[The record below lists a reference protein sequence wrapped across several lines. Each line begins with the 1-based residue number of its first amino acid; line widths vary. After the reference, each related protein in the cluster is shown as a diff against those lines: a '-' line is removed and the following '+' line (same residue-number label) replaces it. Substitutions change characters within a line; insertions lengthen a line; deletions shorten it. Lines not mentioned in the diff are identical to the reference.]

1 MTDPSSTFK
10 PASLA
15 DFGGQI
21 GRRSRP
27 RLFIRLVFALF
38 AFVLI
43 IGIGVILWQRGR
55 TATEPRTAVLTE
67 VNGLV
72 ELRSGANG
80 EWQTAA
86 PGTVLQA
93 GYQVRT
99 DTGATALITY
109 FEGSI
114 TRMGVETSLEL
125 TDLSARQ
132 DNRWTSITFTQLSG
146 HTDQLVLPLP
156 SDDSRFEV
164 TTAAAVIR
172 VRGTAYQITVDDNG
186 DTHVDVTQGQV
197 IVASGD
203 DEHTLST
210 GESLLVPFSLV
221 EVMDDA
227 SSTPAT
233 TPIPPAMPMATPTTT
248 PFSTLAVTT
257 LSSTVAMTT
266 TTTLTTTSTVT
277 PTSTPTSTPTRP
289 VTTLVPPT
297 LIPVVTLRA
306 TATVS
311 LPTPQPTRHDD
322 DDEDEDEDEGGGD
335 DD

>member
-15 DFGGQI
+15 DFSGQI

-27 RLFIRLVFALF
+27 RLFIRLVFVVFALVF
-38 AFVLI
+38 IVGTGF
-43 IGIGVILWQRGR
+43 ILWQRGR
-55 TATEPRTAVLTE
+55 TATEPRAAVLTE

-86 PGTVLQA
+86 PGAVLQT

-132 DNRWTSITFTQLSG
+132 DNRWTSITFTQLRG

-172 VRGTAYQITVDDNG
+172 VQGTAYQITVDDNG
-186 DTHVDVTQGQV
+186 DTQVDVTQGQV
-197 IVASGD
+197 TVVAGS
-203 DEHTLST
+203 DEQMLST

-221 EVMDDA
+221 KVMGDA
-227 SSTPAT
+227 SSTPPT
-233 TPIPPAMPMATPTTT
+233 TPTPTATPTAIPSVTGTIVVTTTTTPTTT
-248 PFSTLAVTT
+248 LTVTT
-257 LSSTVAMTT
+257 
-266 TTTLTTTSTVT
+266 
-277 PTSTPTSTPTRP
+277 TSTPTSTPTRP
-289 VTTLVPPT
+289 ATTTLAPPT
-297 LIPVVTLRA
+297 TTPIVTLGA

-311 LPTPQPTRHDD
+311 LPTVQPTRHDDDDDDD
-322 DDEDEDEDEGGGD
+322 DDEDEDEDEDENGGD

>member
-27 RLFIRLVFALF
+27 RLFIRLVFVLF
-38 AFVLI
+38 ALVLI
-43 IGIGVILWQRGR
+43 IGTGFILWQRGR

-86 PGTVLQA
+86 PGAVLQA

-99 DTGATALITY
+99 DAGATALITY

-132 DNRWTSITFTQLSG
+132 DNRWTSITFSQLSG

-186 DTHVDVTQGQV
+186 DTQVDVTQGQV
-197 IVASGD
+197 IIAAGS

-210 GESLLVPFSLV
+210 GESLLIPFSLV

-227 SSTPAT
+227 SPTPPTA
-233 TPIPPAMPMATPTTT
+233 ATPTAMSTATPTATPSITGTLVVTT
-248 PFSTLAVTT
+248 P
-257 LSSTVAMTT
+257 
-266 TTTLTTTSTVT
+266 TTLTTTLTVT
-277 PTSTPTSTPTRP
+277 TTSTPTSTPTRP
-289 VTTLVPPT
+289 ATTTLAPPT
-297 LIPVVTLRA
+297 TTPIVTLGA
-306 TATVS
+306 TATVN

-322 DDEDEDEDEGGGD
+322 DDDDDDEDEDENGGD